1 MITFWLYSN
10 FYCFIN
16 YIRIHNRYDYES
28 EENWACQMS
37 TLMLSNYKYFTMI
50 RQFFCFRFVN
60 RCCRINPPV
69 IWLERLWPI
78 SMTNFYGASM
88 YSNPHGEFVFQSAT
102 RNQKYTWTLNIHI
115 FSRHSHPKLDI
126 FWHIFFHIISFR

>member
-28 EENWACQMS
+28 VENWACQMS
-37 TLMLSNYKYFTMI
+37 TLMQSNYKYFTMI
-50 RQFFCFRFVN
+50 RQFFLFSFCQPMLSN
-60 RCCRINPPV
+60 KSTGYLT
-69 IWLERLWPI
+69 WTSL
-78 SMTNFYGASM
+78 TNFNDKLLRCVYVF
-88 YSNPHGEFVFQSAT
+88 GEFVFQSAT

-126 FWHIFFHIISFR
+126 LWHIFFHIISFR